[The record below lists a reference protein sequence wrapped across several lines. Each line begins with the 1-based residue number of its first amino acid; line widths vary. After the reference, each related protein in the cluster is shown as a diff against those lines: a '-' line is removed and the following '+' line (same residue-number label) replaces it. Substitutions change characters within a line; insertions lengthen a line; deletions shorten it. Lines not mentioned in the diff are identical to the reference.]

1 MTSHDLRSRRLRLGC
16 SREQLAH
23 SVGVPVN
30 TLRNWEEGAA
40 PITCPRA
47 LEQVLRQH
55 EQERYPTDALP
66 RAS

>member
-1 MTSHDLRSRRLRLGC
+1 MTSNDLRTRRLRIGW

-23 SVGVPVN
+23 SVGVSV
-30 TLRNWEEGAA
+30 TALRAWEDGTA

-47 LEQVLRQH
+47 VEQLLTQR
-55 EQERYPTDALP
+55 EESERGRFDLP

>member
-1 MTSHDLRSRRLRLGC
+1 MTPHDLLTRRLRTGC

-23 SVGVPVN
+23 SVGVPVS
-30 TLRNWEEGAA
+30 TLRSWEDGTA

-47 LEQVLRQH
+47 LEQVLRQR
-55 EQERYPTDALP
+55 EQERGPIEALP